1 MAGRDLR
8 DFIDDLE
15 ERNELQRIKAEVDW
29 NEELGAITREVSS
42 QFGPALLFEN
52 ITGHKNTLLPPA
64 VYQRHRQQEA
74 HVLDPRRGRIPLRMA
89 KSSACSKSASPSRCR
104 R

>member
-42 QFGPALLFEN
+42 QYGPALLFEN
-52 ITGHKNTLLPPA
+52 IAGHKNTLSRRLLTNGTGSKNPMSRILGVPDTTPPA
-64 VYQRHRQQEA
+64 SE
-74 HVLDPRRGRIPLRMA
+74 
-89 KSSACSKSASPSRCR
+89 
-104 R
+104 